1 MRSSREAMMKYRADE
16 AEIKK
21 YVKEGWWEE
30 SKGLVDFVEENAQN
44 NPSGIAY
51 QTRDAQ
57 ISWEEYLQNARHLG
71 ELIRRE
77 SEIGDRILVW
87 LPDSPDVHVCYLACE
102 ISGVVA
108 VGAGWKAG
116 LQELKYLSDVAGAS
130 LFLSKDTTLLGTI
143 EDISDYL
150 GIRSLSVGDQ
160 FAELELN
167 NDGLEQDEGI
177 GPSDLWFLNSTS
189 GTTGLPKCV
198 MQTLN
203 RWFYFHKKAVDF
215 GNLDKEDIWMSVVP
229 APFGFGLWTAHITPT
244 LLGVPCLLQERFDA
258 LEAAKEIEK
267 HQVTVLCAVS
277 SQFVMILD
285 ASSDIDISSL
295 KVIFT
300 GGESISPLRARELE
314 EKSGCRVLNFYGS
327 NETGTLSGTTIRD
340 PADKRY
346 TSAGMVIPEMQVRL
360 YDPKSGERLADVGQ
374 GQPACKGPALS
385 LGYWKD
391 DKANSKLIT
400 DDGWFLMGDLVEIDS
415 EGWLKVT
422 GRVSDIIIRGG
433 KNISALA
440 IERQVELH
448 PKVALVAVVP
458 KPDQKLGEISAAYV
472 QLHAGESL
480 TLEELQF
487 FLRSQGVSIEWW
499 PEVLNVVETLPISSG
514 GKVAKGKLKEL
525 MISKEENQ

>member
-1 MRSSREAMMKYRADE
+1 MKYRAGE
-16 AEIKK
+16 AEIKR
-21 YVKEGWWEE
+21 YVKDGWWED
-30 SKGLVDFVEENAQN
+30 SKGLADFVEENARR
-44 NPSGIAY
+44 NPSGVAY
-51 QTRDAQ
+51 QNGEDH
-57 ISWEEYLQNARHLG
+57 ISWEQYYKSARYLAQ
-71 ELIRRE
+71 LIIRE
-77 SEIGDRILVW
+77 SDLGDRILVW
-87 LPDSPDVHVCYLACE
+87 LPDTADVHVCYLACE
-102 ISGVVA
+102 IAGVVA

-116 LQELKYLSDVAGAS
+116 LQELKYLSDVTGAS
-130 LFLSKDTTLLGTI
+130 LFLSKPNNLLGTVD
-143 EDISDYL
+143 DISDYL
-150 GIRSLSVGDQ
+150 GINYVSVEGQ
-160 FAELELN
+160 FNDLEAGSSEIYPSN
-167 NDGLEQDEGI
+167 AI

-215 GNLDKEDIWMSVVP
+215 GNLNKDEIWMSVVP

-258 LEAAKEIEK
+258 QEAAKQIEK

-285 ASSDIDISSL
+285 ASSNIDISSL

-300 GGESISPLRARELE
+300 GGESISPMRAQELE

-340 PADKRY
+340 PANKRY

-360 YDPKSGERLADVGQ
+360 YDPTTGQRIADVGE

-385 LGYWKD
+385 LGYWND
-391 DKANSKLIT
+391 EDANRELRT
-400 DDGWFLMGDLVEIDS
+400 DDGWFLMGDLVEVNS

-433 KNISALA
+433 KNISAVA
-440 IERQVELH
+440 IEREVELH

-458 KPDQKLGEISAAYV
+458 KPDLKLGEIAAAYV
-472 QLHAGESL
+472 QLHPKEHL
-480 TLEELQF
+480 TLEELQH

-499 PEVLNVVETLPISSG
+499 PETLIVLENLPISSG
-514 GKVAKGKLKEL
+514 GKVAKGELKDL
-525 MISKEENQ
+525 IKSKEKSQ

>member
-1 MRSSREAMMKYRADE
+1 MKYRAGE
-16 AEIKK
+16 AEIKR

-30 SKGLVDFVEENAQN
+30 SKGLADFVEENAQR
-44 NPSGIAY
+44 NPSGVAY
-51 QTRDAQ
+51 QNGEDQ
-57 ISWEEYLQNARHLG
+57 ISWEQYYQSARYLAQ
-71 ELIRRE
+71 LIRRE
-77 SEIGDRILVW
+77 SALGDRVLVW
-87 LPDSPDVHVCYLACE
+87 LPDNADVHVCYLACE
-102 ISGVVA
+102 IAGVVA

-116 LQELKYLSDVAGAS
+116 LQELKYLSDVTGAS
-130 LFLSKDTTLLGTI
+130 LLLSKLNNLLGTVD
-143 EDISDYL
+143 DISEHL
-150 GIRSLSVGDQ
+150 GIDYVSVEGE
-160 FAELELN
+160 FNELDAGSFETCQGN
-167 NDGLEQDEGI
+167 AI

-215 GNLDKEDIWMSVVP
+215 GNLDKDEIWMSVVP

-258 LEAAKEIEK
+258 QEAAKQIEK

-285 ASSDIDISSL
+285 ASSNIDISSL
-295 KVIFT
+295 RVIFT
-300 GGESISPLRARELE
+300 GGESISPVRAQELE
-314 EKSGCRVLNFYGS
+314 EKSGWRVLNFYGS

-340 PADKRY
+340 PANKRY

-360 YDPKSGERLADVGQ
+360 YDPTTGQRIAEVGE

-385 LGYWKD
+385 LGYWSD
-391 DKANSKLIT
+391 QDANRELIT
-400 DDGWFLMGDLVEIDS
+400 DDGWFLMGDLVEVDS

-433 KNISALA
+433 KNISAVA
-440 IERQVELH
+440 IEREVELH

-458 KPDQKLGEISAAYV
+458 KPDLKLGEIAAAYV
-472 QLHAGESL
+472 QLHAGEHL
-480 TLEELQF
+480 TLEELRH
-487 FLRSQGVSIEWW
+487 FLRAQGVSIEWW
-499 PEVLNVVETLPISSG
+499 PETLNVLESLPISSG
-514 GKVAKGKLKEL
+514 GKVAKGELKDL
-525 MISKEENQ
+525 IKSKEKSQ